1 MSTKKACLI
10 SRQAWYDYRKS
21 IPTSTMSSATVSI
34 KCSFG
39 TSCLRTRWSEIDSS
53 AAKATKATI
62 AQTLMLDKNSMDKYL
77 FFLWGWY
84 TTWSVNGM
92 RCWNF
97 GMKRKKSSLLHEL
110 FRFTIHFFETCI
122 SVPSAPAEFFTYLIV
137 ESFHVHWLI
146 LHRRTFLDSFY
157 FSFLFPQPGL
167 SHWSGNGLIFQ
178 QNLLH

>member
-1 MSTKKACLI
+1 M
-10 SRQAWYDYRKS
+10 SRQAKCDYKKS
-21 IPTSTMSSATVSI
+21 IPISTMSSATVSI

-77 FFLWGWY
+77 FFLWDWY
-84 TTWSVNGM
+84 TIWSVNGTK
-92 RCWNF
+92 C
-97 GMKRKKSSLLHEL
+97 KKSSLLHEL
-110 FRFTIHFFETCI
+110 FRFTILSFETCI
-122 SVPSAPAEFFTYLIV
+122 SVPSAPAEFFTYLNV

-178 QNLLH
+178 QNLLHVSILLTLCSPSV